1 MTRLTQQEIELR
13 MYSQGIDRCRA
24 RINRAEEAG
33 EAARNPY
40 AATIL
45 RDYVMPLA
53 RILHTDVMECHPGK
67 RAAHAQLLRPLDLEA
82 VALLTVR
89 TMLSM
94 LLMGYGDGK
103 LRPSAY
109 NIGRTIHCELVLAQI
124 EHLSPDL
131 YHTLANDFNRRR
143 SKNVRHRMTVFR
155 LQAEKNG
162 IHLDTWDT
170 GSRDQVGMYL
180 MERLQNLGMIFIQPP
195 AMRNGKKMAGRMLDR
210 DVHLTP
216 EVSETIEKIKGITE
230 IMSPLYGPCVEP
242 PRDWTAFDNGGFH
255 TRDMIRVHPYMV
267 KAHGSARQ
275 LLRDVPMPKVLRGLN
290 QLQRT
295 AWRVNTRVLD
305 TVLKIA
311 EHANVG
317 EIVSMRE
324 TEKPARPS
332 WLEDVQDTSALDGDK
347 QQEFMIWKREMA
359 KWYTARKMLGTKYAR
374 FYSATRA
381 ADTFKE
387 YDNVYF
393 VYFADSRGRFYP
405 LTYGVNPQGSDLQKS
420 LLHFAKGKPLS
431 TESARRWFLI
441 HGANKWGFDK
451 ATLQERV
458 DWHKDKD
465 QMLMAIAS
473 DPVNRTEWQDAD
485 SPLQFLAWC
494 FEYAEWQIDPDGFE
508 SRIAVSMDGSCNGL
522 QNFSAML
529 RDEVGGKATNLTNN
543 ATMEDIYRRVAEA
556 TVKRMQASADPDDA
570 ELRHR
575 WLEHG
580 IDRGVV
586 KRSVMTTPYGVTKRT
601 ATMYVIDDYLKQGK
615 APCFK
620 TEEYYKAAAVLMAY
634 AWPAIGDVVIKSRE
648 AMDWLSK
655 CAKLIVDTYGDDNDG
670 VISWITP
677 SGFVSTQ
684 AYYQVNEHRIST
696 RINGITRIKVLSEKD
711 DANGRRHASG
721 LAPNFVHSM
730 DAAHLHL
737 VAEACAAKG
746 FDLAMIHDDYG
757 THAADAEEMY
767 HIIRDVFVKMYEQND
782 PIEEF
787 ARAYPI
793 CPMPPKKGTLDLSE
807 VRNSHFFFS

>member
-1 MTRLTQQEIELR
+1 MKLTQQEIELR

-40 AATIL
+40 AATVL

-89 TMLSM
+89 TVLSM
-94 LLMGYGDGK
+94 MLMNYGDCK
-103 LRPSAY
+103 LRPCSY

-143 SKNVRHRMTVFR
+143 SKNLRHRMTVFR
-155 LQAEKNG
+155 LQAEKAG
-162 IHLDTWDT
+162 VHIDTWDT

-180 MERLQNLGMIFIQPP
+180 IERLQNLGMIFVQPP
-195 AMRNGKKMAGRMLDR
+195 AMRNGKKMAGRMADR
-210 DVHLTP
+210 DIQLTS
-216 EVSETIEKIKGITE
+216 EVSEVIDKIKGMAE

-255 TRDMIRVHPYMV
+255 TRDMIRAHPYMV

-275 LLRDVPMPKVLRGLN
+275 LLRDASMPKVLKGLN

-305 TVLKIA
+305 TVMAIA
-311 EHANVG
+311 QRDNVG

-324 TEKPARPS
+324 TAKPERPA
-332 WLEDVQDTSALDGDK
+332 WLEDVQDTASLDGVE
-347 QQEFMIWKREMA
+347 QQEFLAWKKSMA
-359 KWYTARKMLGTKYAR
+359 KWYTDRKLMSTKYAR

-381 ADTFKE
+381 AETFKD
-387 YDNVYF
+387 YDELFF
-393 VYFADSRGRFYP
+393 VHFADSRGRLYP
-405 LTYGVNPQGSDLQKS
+405 LTYGINPQGSDLQKS
-420 LLHFAKGKPLS
+420 LLQFAKGKRLHN
-431 TESARRWFLI
+431 ENARRWFLI

-465 QMLMAIAS
+465 KLLMAMAS
-473 DPVNRTEWQDAD
+473 DPVNNTEWQNAD
-485 SPLQFLAWC
+485 SPLQFLSWV

-543 ATMEDIYRRVAEA
+543 ELMEDIYRRVAEA
-556 TVKRMQASADPDDA
+556 TVKRMQASTNPEDA
-570 ELRHR
+570 ELRSR
-575 WLEHG
+575 WLTHG
-580 IDRGVV
+580 IDRSVV
-586 KRSVMTTPYGVTKRT
+586 KRSVMTTPYGVTKRS
-601 ATMYVIDDYLKQGK
+601 ATRYVIDDYLKDGK
-615 APCFK
+615 APCFAK
-620 TEEYYKAAAVLMAY
+620 EEHYKAATVLISY
-634 AWPAIGDVVIKSRE
+634 AWPAIGDVVVKSRE
-648 AMDWLSK
+648 AMDWLST
-655 CAKLIVDTYGDDNDG
+655 CAKLIVDAYGDDNDG
-670 VISWITP
+670 VISWVTP
-677 SGFVSTQ
+677 SGFISTQ

-711 DANGRRHASG
+711 DANSRRHASG

-737 VAEACAAKG
+737 VAAACADKG

-757 THAADAEEMY
+757 THAADAEDMY
-767 HIIRDVFVKMYEQND
+767 HIIRQVFVKMYEQND
-782 PIEEF
+782 PIEDF

-793 CPMPPKKGTLDLSE
+793 CPVPPKKGTLDLRE
-807 VRNSHFFFS
+807 VLQSHYFFS

>member
-1 MTRLTQQEIELR
+1 MKLTQQEIELR

-45 RDYVMPLA
+45 RDFVMPLA
-53 RILHTDVMECHPGK
+53 RILHTDVMECQPGM

-89 TMLSM
+89 TVLSA
-94 LLMGYGDGK
+94 LLSNTGDNK
-103 LRPSAY
+103 LRPTAY
-109 NIGRTIHCELVLAQI
+109 NVGRTIHCELVLAQI

-143 SKNVRHRMTVFR
+143 SKNLRHRMTVFR
-155 LQAEKNG
+155 MQAEKNG
-162 IHLDTWDT
+162 IELDMWDT

-180 MERLQNLGMIFIQPP
+180 LERLQTLGMIFIQPP
-195 AMRNGKKMAGRMLDR
+195 AMRNGKKIAGRMADR
-210 DVHLTP
+210 DVHLTV
-216 EVSETIEKIKGITE
+216 EVSETINKIKGITE
-230 IMSPLYGPCVEP
+230 IMSPLFGPCVEP

-255 TRDMIRVHPYMV
+255 TRDMIRTHPYMV
-267 KAHGSARQ
+267 KAHSSARQ
-275 LLRDVPMPKVLRGLN
+275 LLRDANMPKVLKGLN

-295 AWRVNTRVLD
+295 AWRVNTRILD
-305 TVLKIA
+305 VILQVA
-311 EHANVG
+311 EHSNVG

-324 TEKPARPS
+324 TGKPVHPE
-332 WLEDVQDTSALDGDK
+332 WLNEVQDTSTLDDARMD
-347 QQEFMIWKREMA
+347 EFIAWKRSMS
-359 KWYTARKMLGTKYAR
+359 KWYTDRKLLGTKYAR

-381 ADTFKE
+381 ATTFKE
-387 YDNVYF
+387 YDDLYF

-405 LTYGVNPQGSDLQKS
+405 LTYGINPQGSDLQKS
-420 LLHFAKGKPLS
+420 LLHFSKGKPLH
-431 TESARRWFLI
+431 TEHARRWFLI

-494 FEYAEWQIDPDGFE
+494 FEYAEWQIDPEGFE

-543 ATMEDIYRRVAEA
+543 VAMEDIYRRVAEA
-556 TVKRMQASADPDDA
+556 ATKRMQASTDPDDA
-570 ELRHR
+570 VLRSK
-575 WLEHG
+575 WLTHG
-580 IDRGVV
+580 IDRSVV
-586 KRSVMTTPYGVTKRT
+586 KRSVMTTPYGVTKRS
-601 ATMYVIDDYLKQGK
+601 AIRYVIDDYLKFGK
-615 APCFK
+615 APCF
-620 TEEYYKAAAVLMAY
+620 TEQEHYAAANVLMTY
-634 AWPAIGDVVIKSRE
+634 AWPAIGDVVVKSRE
-648 AMDWLSK
+648 AMDWLSA
-655 CAKLIVDTYGDDNDG
+655 CAKLIVDKYGDDNDG
-670 VISWITP
+670 VISWVTP

-684 AYYQVNEHRIST
+684 AYYQVNEHRITT
-696 RINGITRIKVLSEKD
+696 RINGITRLKVLSEKD
-711 DANGRRHASG
+711 EAHSRKHANG

-737 VAEACAAKG
+737 VSAACADKG

-757 THAADAEEMY
+757 THAADSEEMY
-767 HIIRDVFVKMYEQND
+767 HIIREVFVKMYEQND

-787 ARAYPI
+787 ARAYPV
-793 CPMPPKKGTLDLSE
+793 CPVPPKKGTLNLRE
-807 VRNSHFFFS
+807 VLDSHYFFS